1 MNNHTDRGEM
11 AWDFLLHRAQGD
23 LLQSWRWGEFKQHHG
38 WHVERV
44 QTPGGAMAQVLFR
57 TRGPFTIA
65 YLPRGPVIPDGC
77 PDVPEFLG
85 ALDDA
90 CARHRAISLVVEPD
104 HPSPSSWT
112 GEGSNFSQGPE
123 SFQTSRTVKVPLA
136 DDAEL
141 LAGMRKDTR
150 YNVQYA
156 QRRGVSIERMEAGK
170 ADIATFYRLLQETS
184 QRQKFGI
191 HTSRYYDD
199 FMRLFGDQAVLLL
212 ARAGGEVTAGLIAA
226 RCGAEGRSM
235 YAGSSSHH
243 RVRGDA
249 ALLRFEAMRWTRA
262 HGGDRYDLGGII
274 SEPRPTGSD
283 VNSQSSGKRGSNL
296 DGVTQ
301 FKLGFGGEI
310 VAYPPTLERRYRPAL
325 SWVVRQF
332 HPRFRQGRAG
342 A

>member
-1 MNNHTDRGEM
+1 MSPYGCWIAMRSVAASMNGKAGRTTASPRRIPSEVLMCASFDTIWIWAIGR
-11 AWDFLLHRAQGD
+11 
-23 LLQSWRWGEFKQHHG
+23 
-38 WHVERV
+38 
-44 QTPGGAMAQVLFR
+44 PG
-57 TRGPFTIA
+57 
-65 YLPRGPVIPDGC
+65 
-77 PDVPEFLG
+77 
-85 ALDDA
+85 
-90 CARHRAISLVVEPD
+90 
-104 HPSPSSWT
+104 SSWP
-112 GEGSNFSQGPE
+112 GVQCS
-123 SFQTSRTVKVPLA
+123 SRVSCSVT
-136 DDAEL
+136 
-141 LAGMRKDTR
+141 GMRKDTR

-274 SEPRPTGSD
+274 SGPRPSGSD